1 MTLIVVFHKMKQ
13 QIFINIV
20 TIILPYIKL
29 DTKKDL
35 GTYQAAS

>member
-1 MTLIVVFHKMKQ
+1 MTLIVVFHKMEQ

-20 TIILPYIKL
+20 TITLPYILL

-35 GTYQAAS
+35 GTCKAGS